1 MMSLFS
7 IPVMFICV
15 ILYIDRLRAPRAR
28 PLPPLHQSRPLRTS
42 PRSGLGRHLCLRR
55 SQAYGGALGCAVSRR
70 AQGARRGGG
79 GRRTACGGDARRAG
93 EMHSSLL
100 STGAARG
107 CTCRLR
113 AALGHAPG
121 PWLINR
127 MPWGHGGADAVASP
141 WICQCF
147 MAGPTPSSTRVSVAG

>member
-1 MMSLFS
+1 MSLFS

-70 AQGARRGGG
+70 AQGARGRRTAHGGG
-79 GRRTACGGDARRAG
+79 GRETHGVRGRRSARGGDAQQPPFYRSGPGLHLPAPRCPWSRPGPLADQQN
-93 EMHSSLL
+93 
-100 STGAARG
+100 
-107 CTCRLR
+107 
-113 AALGHAPG
+113 ALGT
-121 PWLINR
+121 WR
-127 MPWGHGGADAVASP
+127 
-141 WICQCF
+141 C
-147 MAGPTPSSTRVSVAG
+147 